1 MTRVKSLKQIKTVVI
16 IGLGLMG
23 GSLAA
28 VLRKKMPKAR
38 IIGVSRSRT
47 ALKTALRYGWIHEG
61 TTDLK
66 EGVRQAD
73 LIVLCTPVQTYEGL
87 LKSLCLFAPQ
97 GVLVTDVGSVKE
109 KILSRLPKNLN
120 KTLSYV
126 SAHPM
131 AGSHAR
137 GIESVNPKLY
147 DSGFAFIIQDGK
159 ASKQAYACIKAFWAL
174 VMPRIV
180 EISAKEHDRVTA
192 EISHMPHALAACLMQ
207 AVDSA
212 SLSYAASGFRDMTR
226 LAAGSAD
233 IWQPIFEANRER
245 THQSLTRV
253 IQHIRRFQTLL
264 KSKSNKNLRL
274 FLQTAENKRTQI

>member
-1 MTRVKSLKQIKTVVI
+1 MTRVKSLKEIKTVVI

-38 IIGVSRSRT
+38 IIGVSRSRA
-47 ALKTALRYGWIHEG
+47 ALKTALSHGWIHEG
-61 TTDLK
+61 TADIDV
-66 EGVRQAD
+66 GVSKAD
-73 LIVLCTPVQTYEGL
+73 LIVLCTPVQTFEAL
-87 LKSLCLFAPQ
+87 IKSLCRFAPQ

-109 KILSRLPKNLN
+109 KILRRLPKNLN
-120 KTLSYV
+120 KTINYV

-147 DSGFAFIIQDGK
+147 DSGFAFIIKDGK

-174 VMPRIV
+174 LMPRIV
-180 EISAKEHDRVTA
+180 EISAQEHDRVTA

-207 AVDSA
+207 AVNPSA
-212 SLSYAASGFRDMTR
+212 LLYAASGFRDMTR
-226 LAAGSAD
+226 VAAGSAD

-253 IQHIRRFQTLL
+253 IQHIQRFQRLL
-264 KSKSNKNLRL
+264 KSNSNKDLCAFLRA
-274 FLQTAENKRTQI
+274 AEQKRSQL